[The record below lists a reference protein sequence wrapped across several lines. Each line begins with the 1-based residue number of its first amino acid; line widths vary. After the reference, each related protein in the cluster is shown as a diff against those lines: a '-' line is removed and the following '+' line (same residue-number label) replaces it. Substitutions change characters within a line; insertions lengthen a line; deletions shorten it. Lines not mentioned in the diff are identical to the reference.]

1 MIKTSARLLHLLTL
15 LQTRAVW
22 TGPELVDELA
32 VSPRTVRGDIEKLRE
47 LGYPVYSTPGAAG
60 GYRLGPGAK
69 LPPLLLDEDEAAA
82 VALGLG
88 GAAPGSVAGFEA
100 ASARALTKLDQ
111 VLPSRVRHRVE
122 SLQASTVIP
131 GHSGAEADPVVLT
144 EIAAAVR
151 DHHRLRFDYRTH
163 DGTAQRRSAEPHRLV
178 YLGRRWYLVAWDL
191 DRSDWRTFRV
201 DRIRPRTPTGPRFPP
216 REPPTDD
223 LVAFVSAGRRIAR
236 LRYRAKVTVHRPA
249 ADLVGWMPDGIAVEP
264 VDDHRC
270 IVHAGGDTPHV
281 LAAHITFIDAD
292 YEVDGS
298 PEVLAALRT
307 IGQRCAAAIPE

>member
-1 MIKTSARLLHLLTL
+1 M
-15 LQTRAVW
+15 W
-22 TGPELVDELA
+22 TGPELVGELG
-32 VSPRTVRGDIEKLRE
+32 VSPRTVRGDIDKLRE
-47 LGYPVYSTPGAAG
+47 LGYPVYSTPGVAG
-60 GYRLGPGAK
+60 GYRLGPGVK

-100 ASARALTKLDQ
+100 ASVRARAKLEQ
-111 VLPSRVRHRVE
+111 VLPSRVRHRID

-144 EIAAAVR
+144 SIAAAVR
-151 DHHRLRFDYRTH
+151 DHHRLRFDYRNH
-163 DGTAQRRSAEPHRLV
+163 DGDEQRRGTEPHRLV

-201 DRIRPRTPTGPRFPP
+201 DRVRPVTPTGPRFTP

-223 LVAFVSAGRRIAR
+223 LVSFVSAGRRIAR
-236 LRYRAKVTVHRPA
+236 LRYRARVTVYRPA
-249 ADLVGWMPDGIAVEP
+249 SELVDWMPDGIAVEP
-264 VDDHRC
+264 VDEHRC
-270 IVHAGGDTPHV
+270 LVHAGGDTAHS
-281 LAAHITFIDAD
+281 LAAHIGFIDAD
-292 YEVDGS
+292 YEVDGP

-307 IGQRCAAAIPE
+307 IGRRCAAAVANSPEPHTLSKEG